1 MNPQSFA
8 AKMKTSYCAVASL
21 VLIAASTATAQVSGR
36 VYVAADA
43 GVSFLEDTTAH
54 TTFLSLPVNLKAEF
68 EPGYRTD
75 LRIGYFV
82 PQGASLN
89 FRGSEL
95 VCNFAFEFD
104 TGIAAN
110 SFTTEA
116 SASADLYQVPL
127 LLNAIIEF
135 PLSDRL
141 SLGLGMGLGGA
152 LTMIQARS
160 ALGEGTSTGAG
171 FAYQGVARI
180 SYFLSPHFTVSAFS
194 KVMAPPRSSFPEE
207 PFQGTGIGPIKMDGP
222 LSITGGLG
230 LTYIF

>member
-1 MNPQSFA
+1 
-8 AKMKTSYCAVASL
+8 MKTSYCTVASL

-36 VYVAADA
+36 VYLAADA
-43 GVSFLEDTTAH
+43 GVSFLEGTTAH
-54 TTFLSLPVNLKAEF
+54 TSLLSFPVDLKAEF
-68 EPGYRTD
+68 DPGYRTD

-82 PQGASLN
+82 PQGAALN

-110 SFTTEA
+110 AFTTEA

-141 SLGLGMGLGGA
+141 SLGLGMGVGGA
-152 LTMIQARS
+152 LTMVQARTS
-160 ALGEGTSTGAG
+160 LGEGTSTEAG

-194 KVMAPPRSSFPEE
+194 KVMAPPKSSFPEE
-207 PFQGTGIGPIKMDGP
+207 AFGGTGAGQIRMDGP
-222 LSITGGLG
+222 LSISGGLG
-230 LTYIF
+230 FTYIF